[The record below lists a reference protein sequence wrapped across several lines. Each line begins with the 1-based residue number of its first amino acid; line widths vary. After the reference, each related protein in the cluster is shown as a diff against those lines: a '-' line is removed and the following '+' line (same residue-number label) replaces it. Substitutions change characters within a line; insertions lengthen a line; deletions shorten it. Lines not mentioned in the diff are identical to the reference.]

1 MKVDG
6 AVEIRAYTDADA
18 ESTLTV
24 YLRAI
29 RETASA
35 DYSAEQVEAW
45 AAGHGD
51 IESWAASRRV
61 AGTRLAFVDGRLAGF
76 TDLRDEG
83 YVDMLFVNPD
93 FARMGV
99 ATTLLAET
107 IATARRRGMPVLT
120 THASIT
126 ARPFFERQ
134 GFVVT
139 AECHPVVRGVET
151 TNYAMSCSLGSA
163 AEDGIGWTAVSHGS
177 TIAEDVAHPDAH
189 DPPQ

>member
-1 MKVDG
+1 M
-6 AVEIRAYTDADA
+6 ELRAYTDADA

-24 YLRAI
+24 FLQAV

-35 DYSAEQVEAW
+35 DYSAEQVQAW

-51 IESWAASRRV
+51 LESWAARRAA
-61 AGTRLAFVDGRLAGF
+61 AGTRLAFIGRRLAGF
-76 TDLRDEG
+76 TDLRDDG

-93 FARMGV
+93 FGRMGV

-107 IATARRRGMPVLT
+107 ICAARERGLPQLT

-139 AECHPVVRGVET
+139 AECHPVINGVET
-151 TNYAMSCSLGSA
+151 TNYAMTCPLVPGP
-163 AEDGIGWTAVSHGS
+163 G
-177 TIAEDVAHPDAH
+177 VA
-189 DPPQ
+189 